1 VTRSLAAAG
10 GVDLWRAP
18 VTLFPEA
25 IRDPQRAW
33 AAVLVGYLAA
43 FVPSMAIAAVVS
55 LLLPDVGQP
64 EFGPASLSQF
74 LLIAGF
80 APVIETLI
88 MGAVLSLLL
97 RILSPTVAVLV
108 SAAGWGLAHSAMAP
122 AWGLVIWWPFL
133 VFSILF
139 VAWRQRS
146 WAAGFGVAAAAHSLQ
161 NLGPA
166 LALLLAA

>member
-1 VTRSLAAAG
+1 VTGTIAARSGA
-10 GVDLWRAP
+10 DHWRAP
-18 VTLFPEA
+18 VSLLPVA
-25 IRDPQRAW
+25 IRQPQRAW
-33 AAVLVGYLAA
+33 LSILVGYLIA
-43 FVPSMAIAAVVS
+43 FVPSMAIAAAVS
-55 LLLPDVGQP
+55 ALLPDAGQP
-64 EFGPASLSQF
+64 KFGTGSVREF

-80 APVIETLI
+80 APVVETLI

-97 RILSPTVAVLV
+97 RVVSPTAAVLL

-133 VFSILF
+133 IFSILF
-139 VAWRQRS
+139 VTWRQRS
-146 WAAGFGVAAAAHSLQ
+146 WAAGFGVAAATHSLQ